1 MQAARPSPLPDYHS
15 PITPVSFR
23 NPGFRE
29 KIKASER
36 ETLMPNKLLLATLL
50 LGALAFARE
59 PKPYQSGVL
68 VQMDSVECGYD
79 EKDGQGIAGEM
90 LGTDSTHKKTH
101 ALLCQEY
108 TLRSDRMVFHI
119 RPKDDKHPVILPIG
133 GIAFFRVEKDK
144 MILRSEDLD
153 DKERQ
158 YTVVSI
164 AIREDH
170 KEGDATTSKLDN
182 H

>member
-1 MQAARPSPLPDYHS
+1 MRTQILLTA
-15 PITPVSFR
+15 
-23 NPGFRE
+23 
-29 KIKASER
+29 
-36 ETLMPNKLLLATLL
+36 LLLTSVAY
-50 LGALAFARE
+50 AKE

-68 VQMDSVECGYD
+68 MQMDSVQCGYD
-79 EKDGQGIAGEM
+79 EKDGESVASEM

-101 ALLCQEY
+101 TLLCQEY
-108 TLRSDRMVFHI
+108 TLRTDRMVFHI

-133 GIAFFRVEKDK
+133 GIALFRMEKNK

-153 DKERQ
+153 DKDRD

-164 AIREDH
+164 APRQDD
-170 KEGDATTSKLDN
+170 KPVAAATVN